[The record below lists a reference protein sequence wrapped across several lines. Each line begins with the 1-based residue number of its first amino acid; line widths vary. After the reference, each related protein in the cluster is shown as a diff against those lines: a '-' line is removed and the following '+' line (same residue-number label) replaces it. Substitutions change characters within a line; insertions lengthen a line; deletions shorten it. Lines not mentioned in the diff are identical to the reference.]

1 MLLKFAYQDFLAD
14 RKFKNTT
21 ETNIKNYEMT
31 LGQFIK
37 YCLEQGVINIE
48 EVGHQHVRN
57 YLLDCQ
63 ERGNKPNT
71 VNTKILR
78 IRAFFNYLTEEKIV
92 SENMGRRVKLQKEDV
107 KIDVFTDEQI
117 YQMLAYYRSLRRKE
131 KSYFSY
137 RGYLLI
143 MLLLGTGLRRKE
155 VINLKW
161 SDVDMPSL
169 TMNVYGKN
177 RQYETVFMTEKLAKE
192 LSVYQ
197 VFCKNHF
204 GQGNEYEYVFL
215 KRDNTQMTDN
225 SITQLFNNLQN
236 HMNFKDVRVS
246 AHTFRHSFCHRLA
259 MSGMSAFAIQ
269 KMMRHKNI
277 NVTMRYVAMW
287 GNELKEQNDKHN
299 PLNNLNI

>member
-21 ETNIKNYEMT
+21 QTNIGNNERT
-31 LGQFIK
+31 LGLFIE

-48 EVGHQHVRN
+48 DVGQSHVRN
-57 YLLDCQ
+57 YLIDCQ
-63 ERGNKPNT
+63 ERGNKPST
-71 VNTKILR
+71 INTKIMR
-78 IRAFFNYLTEEKIV
+78 IRAFFNYLLEEKIV
-92 SENMGRRVKLQKEDV
+92 SENMAHKVKSQKEDV

-117 YQMLAYYRSLRRKE
+117 FQMLAYYRSLRRKE

-137 RGYLLI
+137 RGYFLF

-161 SDVDMPSL
+161 SDIDIANE
-169 TMNVYGKN
+169 TMNVYGKS
-177 RQYETVFMTEKLAKE
+177 RQYETVFITEKLVKE
-192 LSVYQ
+192 LSIYR
-197 VFCKNHF
+197 VFCKNYF
-204 GQGNEYEYVFL
+204 GVENEYVFL

-225 SITQLFNNLQN
+225 SIMLLFKNLQK
-236 HMNFKDVRVS
+236 HMNFKDMRVS
-246 AHTFRHSFCHRLA
+246 PHTFRHTFCRRLA
-259 MSGMSAFAIQ
+259 MS
-269 KMMRHKNI
+269 
-277 NVTMRYVAMW
+277 

>member
-21 ETNIKNYEMT
+21 QTNIKNYEMT

-48 EVGHQHVRN
+48 EVGQNHVRN

-63 ERGNKPNT
+63 ERGNKPST
-71 VNTKILR
+71 INTKILR
-78 IRAFFNYLTEEKIV
+78 IRAFFNYLLEEKIV
-92 SENMGRRVKLQKEDV
+92 SENMALKVKLQKEDV

-155 VINLKW
+155 VINLRW
-161 SDVDMPSL
+161 SDIDMPNE
-169 TMNVYGKN
+169 TMNVYGKS
-177 RQYETVFMTEKLAKE
+177 RQYETVFITEKLVKE
-192 LSVYQ
+192 LSMYR
-197 VFCKNHF
+197 VFCENYF
-204 GQGNEYEYVFL
+204 GKENEYVFL

-225 SITQLFNNLQN
+225 SIMLLFKNLQKQ
-236 HMNFKDVRVS
+236 M
-246 AHTFRHSFCHRLA
+246 
-259 MSGMSAFAIQ
+259 
-269 KMMRHKNI
+269 
-277 NVTMRYVAMW
+277 VAVVCPSPSWDM
-287 GNELKEQNDKHN
+287 
-299 PLNNLNI
+299 